1 MIASIPIPTKAQW
14 TLKDHCA
21 CALPP
26 PRSMC
31 SIIPAFQGFFVLW
44 YKCSCKDEFLIWR
57 RQYHLSYTPNEK
69 IKSSWCEAV
78 CLKITQKVALYPFYN
93 ISSGQVLVK
102 VKSYWM
108 YWMGNRRCKNSYLRI
123 LVSWTAFEGID
134 SFYYINN
141 RRPASWFTK
150 WWIHFKMYHPFPTT
164 AALFNNEKRREP
176 EM

>member
-78 CLKITQKVALYPFYN
+78 QSLFENHP
-93 ISSGQVLVK
+93 
-102 VKSYWM
+102 KSRIVSILQHFQLM
-108 YWMGNRRCKNSYLRI
+108 NNPYLRI
-123 LVSWTAFEGID
+123 LVSWTAFEGRD

-164 AALFNNEKRREP
+164 AALFNNERRREP